1 MVTNTSN
8 NDFYDTG
15 CKLGAALSHD
25 SKTTSDLNNFQ
36 NYISHH
42 REKLSTTPQKQEIHK
57 NKKKT
62 VINITKVILTAFKR
76 LFRNKKK
83 NKIIC
88 DSYEDIVEDFIYE
101 NARDTSLIYKLP
113 NCFHNGRYMYKEEAF
128 RDPSIRV
135 IQPKDLPAEILNQYR
150 FGYSYFHVTQLG
162 VGYSSNNAGDG
173 PRFIQRDFQYASF
186 HEHALGFQYDTKSV
200 IIVSD
205 ESLTY
210 HLLCGKNVF
219 FTYSSN
225 FPTADLIGVI
235 RQRNLKRDLLREL
248 KSVRNQTSLLRM
260 RDYYNLFINYLP
272 TGFIISFLIGY
283 FVTTLVILIL
293 NLFVFQEGLGVEYSS
308 NDAGDGPINFTE
320 IKKMINDHF
329 KEPELCRISES
340 IILLIYDIRRV
351 ESSADV
357 FVAVGRFLRE
367 HYKGN
372 MLEIADKR
380 IRECYD
386 ILFREEIQ
394 SDENVFSVLREYLSN
409 FEAIKNSPLYK
420 KCYKLLMYLLSFV
433 LFRDSNCSYDS
444 FGYTNM
450 EAAAMRMKY
459 HAGPDMIYTILD
471 TISYIGEKGYDIYY
485 HGLSMDTL
493 LSSGKFDHYMKECRA
508 VRETCSTKDQME
520 VLDESAL
527 LAKVDELLTKGEDY
541 LKCRNLFDKFELVYL
556 QKCVSEMRLLKLDIL
571 SFRCATRARQ
581 APFAILLYGNSGIG
595 KSSFLRVCISACC
608 NKMDLEND
616 DSHIYIRNAIEKYWN
631 NFRTHMHTI
640 VMDDITIK
648 NPNLGD
654 SSGVDEVIQV
664 CNDVNFVPDQAA
676 LEDKGRIPCRAKLV
690 IATTNVKDLHAYE
703 YFSNASAIQRR
714 LKTVV
719 SLEVKEEYKNPVTGT
734 LDPTL
739 CPEVEEGAYP
749 DLWKITVEIVKPHP
763 IVKGSRQPRASFVK
777 VLDGVDME
785 TYIDWLYEAIDKYN
799 EEGSQVKESLSGI
812 KNVKICHTC
821 FKPIAYC
828 KCIQSASMTFIS
840 CVWWYAWVVLFWEWF
855 YAVFLIFI
863 QNWTPDAVLRFF
875 LMRNLNNPIVT
886 SMIMKR
892 IGDKI
897 KNRSKPTIL
906 LFFAGAALG
915 LRFLY
920 TIYSKAPGKVQ
931 GSNQSKEIGKQPAKD
946 DSKDTECIWYKN
958 NFELTT
964 ADVTRTILSSKSLEH
979 TRLMEIFSKNCAA
992 FTIPIGTN
1000 IVRKGK
1006 MFAVTGQLYLTN
1018 NHSIPTEGSFI
1029 VHLFQQSQ
1037 KEGVN
1042 SNITFT
1048 LNQNDIIRNPSK
1060 DICLVIIRCLP
1071 PKKNLLEYF
1080 PNESYEANTH
1090 GEYLYRNENGS
1101 ITNKE
1106 VLNIKVK
1113 HRAQLG
1119 HLPGTYTVWQGMG
1132 EKTENGDCGSILVSK
1147 SAFGT
1152 CIVGIHVLGYDDVI
1166 VALKVS
1172 REDIS
1177 KLVDKAHNYSVGN
1190 NPPILQS
1197 ANENIKV
1204 SALHAKSVYRY
1215 IDEGKAN
1222 VFGSIVG
1229 FRPQHKSSVEDTPMK
1244 EVVAKVFSVNV
1255 QDTVPDMTYKPW
1267 RAAALDLCNIPNNI
1281 DTSVVDLCV
1290 DSFANDIISQLSDKD
1305 KANLHIYDQFTSVNG
1320 AQGVRFVDKINRNTS
1335 AGFPFKKSKK
1345 YYIEKIPE
1353 QHGLADPVEVSYEIQ
1368 EQINEMKERLKNYE
1382 VSGCV
1387 FNAHLKDEPV
1397 SLKKKAI
1404 GKTRVFSGAN
1414 FPWTVITRQYLLSF
1428 VRVLQTNNLL
1438 FEAAIGVNH
1447 FSNEWE
1453 NFYQYLTKY
1462 GETRCIAGD
1471 YSKFD
1476 KRMAPTF
1483 ILAAFDLIAKV
1494 LRSSGNYNQQDL
1506 DVIRC
1511 LAYDVA
1517 FAYQDFNGDLVRFFG
1532 GNPSGHSLTVIV
1544 NGIVNSLYMRYAYYH
1559 LNPLKEIYTFKKNVN
1574 LLTYGDDNIANINV
1588 NADWFTHT
1596 AISEELAKIGVVYTM
1611 ADKEAESVPYISI
1624 KECSFLKRTWR
1635 YERDL
1640 GLHVGPLDL
1649 KSVYR
1654 SLSVWVR
1661 SKSIT
1666 AEEQMIEIIGS
1677 ANAEFFSHGREVFDA
1692 GQTCLREVIREMN
1705 LKKYITDTTL
1715 LSYDEL
1721 IKRHMAASQ

>member
-1 MVTNTSN
+1 MATTMKNS
-8 NDFYDTG
+8 
-15 CKLGAALSHD
+15 
-25 SKTTSDLNNFQ
+25 SKSDLNNF
-36 NYISHH
+36 NTYISHH

-62 VINITKVILTAFKR
+62 VTNITKATSTAFKR

-283 FVTTLVILIL
+283 FITTLVILIL

-308 NDAGDGPINFTE
+308 NDAGDGPVDFTSV
-320 IKKMINDHF
+320 KKMINDHF

-340 IILLIYDIRRV
+340 IILLIYDIKRMD
-351 ESSADV
+351 SSVDLL
-357 FVAVGRFLRE
+357 VAIGRFLRE

-380 IRECYD
+380 IRECYNE
-386 ILFREEIQ
+386 LFYEQVQSEENIFYMFRQ
-394 SDENVFSVLREYLSN
+394 YLSH
-409 FEAIKNSPLYK
+409 FETIKNSPLYK
-420 KCYKLLMYLLSFV
+420 KCYKLFMYLVSFV
-433 LFRDSNCSYDS
+433 LFRDESCSYTS
-444 FGYTNM
+444 FGYKAT
-450 EAAAMRMKY
+450 EAAAMRMQY
-459 HAGPDMIYTILD
+459 HAGPDMIYTVLD
-471 TISYIGEKGYDIYY
+471 TISYLGEKGYDIYRY
-485 HGLSMDTL
+485 GLSMETFTC
-493 LSSGKFDHYMKECRA
+493 SGQYEHYMKECRTI
-508 VRETCSTKDQME
+508 RETCATKDQME

-527 LAKVDELLTKGEDY
+527 LIKVDELLVKGEDY
-541 LKCRNLFDKFELVYL
+541 LKCRNLFDKFELTYL

-571 SFRCATRARQ
+571 SFRCATQARQ

-608 NKMDLEND
+608 NRMKLVNEDT
-616 DSHIYIRNAIEKYWN
+616 HIYVRNAIEKYWN

-648 NPNLGD
+648 NPILGD

-676 LEDKGRIPCRAKLV
+676 LDDKGRIPCRAKLV

-703 YFSNASAIQRR
+703 YFSNASAVQRR
-714 LKTVV
+714 LKIVT
-719 SLEVKEEYKNPVTGT
+719 SLEVKEEYKNPITGT

-739 CPEVEEGAYP
+739 CPPVAKGAYP
-749 DLWKITVEIVKPHP
+749 DLWHITVEIVKPHP

-777 VLDGVDME
+777 VLDRVDME
-785 TYIDWLYEAIDKYN
+785 TYIHWLYAAIDKYE
-799 EEGSQVKESLSGI
+799 EEGEQVKESLDEI
-812 KNVKICHTC
+812 KNVAICHTC
-821 FKPIAYC
+821 FKPTAYC
-828 KCIQSASMTFIS
+828 KCIQSATTAFLVH
-840 CVWWYAWVVLFWEWF
+840 VWWYAWGVMAAEWI
-855 YAVFLIFI
+855 YAGFLIFV
-863 QNWTPDAVLRFF
+863 QNWTPDAVVRFF
-875 LMRNLNNPIVT
+875 LMRNLNNPFVVN
-886 SMIMKR
+886 MIIRR
-892 IGDKI
+892 IQNRI
-897 KNRSKPTIL
+897 NTRSKPIIL
-906 LFFAGAALG
+906 AVFAGAILG

-920 TIYSKAPGKVQ
+920 KIYSSSPGQVQ
-931 GSNQSKEIGKQPAKD
+931 GTNQSKMSGRAPEKD
-946 DSKDTECIWYKN
+946 ESTDNENVWYKN
-958 NFELTT
+958 DFELTT
-964 ADVTRTILSSKSLEH
+964 ADVSRTILSSKGLDH
-979 TRLMEIFSKNCAA
+979 TKLMDIFAKNCVCL
-992 FTIPIGTN
+992 TIPMGGNLI
-1000 IVRKGK
+1000 RKAKAFG
-1006 MFAVTGQLYLTN
+1006 VSGQLYLTN
-1018 NHSIPTEGSFI
+1018 NHSIPTEGNI
-1029 VHLFQQSQ
+1029 IIQLFQQSQ

-1042 SNITFT
+1042 ANITFT
-1048 LNQNDIIRNPSK
+1048 LSQKDVIRDPSK
-1060 DICLVIIRCLP
+1060 DICLIIIRCLP
-1071 PKKNLLEYF
+1071 PRKNLLEYF
-1080 PNESYEANTH
+1080 PMNSYEANTH
-1090 GEYLYRNENGS
+1090 GEYIYRNENGS
-1101 ITNKE
+1101 VSTKE
-1106 VLNIKVK
+1106 VLNLKIKYNAK
-1113 HRAQLG
+1113 LG
-1119 HLPGTYTVWQGMG
+1119 HLPGLYTVWEGIG
-1132 EKTENGDCGSILVSK
+1132 EKTENGDCGSILISK
-1147 SAFGT
+1147 SAYGT
-1152 CIVGIHVLGYDDVI
+1152 CIVGIHVLGYSDVI

-1177 KLVDKAHNYSVGN
+1177 NLVDKARDYSVGS

-1197 ANENIKV
+1197 TNEEIQV
-1204 SALHAKSVYRY
+1204 SKLHPKSVYRY
-1215 IDEGKAN
+1215 IDEGKAK

-1229 FRPQHKSSVEDTPMK
+1229 FRPQHKSRVEDTPMK
-1244 EVVAKVFSVNV
+1244 AIVAKEFNVCV

-1267 RAAALDLCNIPNNI
+1267 RAAAIDLCNIPNNI
-1281 DTSVVDLCV
+1281 DTAIVDLCV
-1290 DSFANDIISQLSDKD
+1290 DSFAKDIISQLSDKD
-1305 KANLHIYDQFTSVNG
+1305 KSLLHVYDQFTSING
-1320 AQGVRFVDKINRNTS
+1320 AEGVRFVDKINRNTS

-1353 QHGLADPVEVSYEIQ
+1353 QRGLADPVCISTEIQ
-1368 EQINEMKERLKNYE
+1368 EQIDEMKERLSDYE

-1414 FPWTVITRQYLLSF
+1414 FPWTIIMRQYCLSF

-1447 FSNEWE
+1447 FSNQWE
-1453 NFYQYLTKY
+1453 NFYQYLTKF

-1494 LRSSGNYNQQDL
+1494 LKDSGNYTTQDL
-1506 DVIRC
+1506 DIVRC

-1517 FAYQDFNGDLVRFFG
+1517 FAYQDFNGDLVQFFG
-1532 GNPSGHSLTVIV
+1532 GNPSGHSLTVII
-1544 NGIVNSLYMRYAYYH
+1544 NGIVNSLYMRYAYYN
-1559 LNPLKEIYTFKKNVN
+1559 LNPQKEVYSFKRCVN
-1574 LLTYGDDNIANINV
+1574 LLTYGDDNIANV
-1588 NADWFTHT
+1588 SAVTGWFNHT
-1596 AISEELAKIGVVYTM
+1596 AISDELAKIGVVYTM
-1611 ADKEAESVPYISI
+1611 ADKETISVPYISI
-1624 KECSFLKRTWR
+1624 NECSFLKRTWR
-1635 YERDL
+1635 YERDV
-1640 GLHVGPLDL
+1640 GLHVAPLDL

-1666 AEEQMIEIIGS
+1666 SEEQMIEIIGA
-1677 ANAEFFSHGREVFDA
+1677 ANSEFFSHGREVFDA
-1692 GQTCLREVIREMN
+1692 GQAHLRVIIKEMN
-1705 LKKYITDTTL
+1705 LARYVTDITL
-1715 LSYDEL
+1715 MSYDDL
-1721 IKRHMAASQ
+1721 VRRHMTASQ